1 MIRKF
6 TLDIK
11 FLKTCHTFYVIFNS
25 SQTICACRKLQEA
38 FCICVISDDSQ
49 TSKIIV
55 PSLAEFCIC
64 VISDDSQTSNFIMY
78 VIQNFVFCS
87 ITQILVSENFPLS
100 WHSHIVLWLREYQTP
115 SKTCH
120 IFSYNLRC

>member
-87 ITQILVSENFPLS
+87 ITQILVSE
-100 WHSHIVLWLREYQTP
+100 
-115 SKTCH
+115 K
-120 IFSYNLRC
+120 FSSLLA